1 MYCSMNPFLVI
12 DESDMKVI
20 YMSGP
25 ELNKCCPA
33 YMFPH
38 MVARRWLLGDAEKYG
53 RKFKEVNHTSVLGIA
68 HIFCFGLFA

>member
-1 MYCSMNPFLVI
+1 MYCSMNPFLVK

-38 MVARRWLLGDAEKYG
+38 MVARRGLPGDAEQNDIHL
-53 RKFKEVNHTSVLGIA
+53 KEVNQHQNWSL
-68 HIFCFGLFA
+68 CFRFQLVA